1 MNAFSII
8 FLIEPFMYYKIL
20 TAQTGHALHVL
31 KTVVSHLYARR
42 TKPKELRPL
51 PKERERESAPEPRN
65 LLEALLK

>member
-31 KTVVSHLYARR
+31 KTLLYVVMARAR
-42 TKPKELRPL
+42 PSRARGRSTMQLLRVI
-51 PKERERESAPEPRN
+51 
-65 LLEALLK
+65 ALSVAL

>member
-31 KTVVSHLYARR
+31 KTLLYNIACSTLAKRSPISDKVY
-42 TKPKELRPL
+42 TVTAI
-51 PKERERESAPEPRN
+51 SD
-65 LLEALLK
+65 